1 MIVSHASTTKTIDF
15 SPNSLIST
23 AVLAWYTDVKHEV
36 KPVTSGYRLALTYNL
51 IHVAS
56 PGVVQTGISYALQKL
71 ATFDVEN
78 SLLPTAD
85 MKIWVDRIVSK
96 SPQLN
101 QEQALKMLD
110 LAMKWKDVDI
120 FKTIMKA
127 PVCTRSVVNI
137 IDVLSKAWKI
147 FSFEA
152 VQPRSV

>member
-1 MIVSHASTTKTIDF
+1 MHENDVDGVCF
-15 SPNSLIST
+15 S
-23 AVLAWYTDVKHEV
+23 
-36 KPVTSGYRLALTYNL
+36 
-51 IHVAS
+51 VA
-56 PGVVQTGISYALQKL
+56 GISYALQKL

-96 SPQLN
+96 SSQLN

-110 LAMKWKDVDI
+110 LAMKWKDADV

-127 PVCTRSVVNI
+127 PVCTLSVVN

-147 FSFEA
+147 FSFDA
-152 VQPRSV
+152 VRPRSV